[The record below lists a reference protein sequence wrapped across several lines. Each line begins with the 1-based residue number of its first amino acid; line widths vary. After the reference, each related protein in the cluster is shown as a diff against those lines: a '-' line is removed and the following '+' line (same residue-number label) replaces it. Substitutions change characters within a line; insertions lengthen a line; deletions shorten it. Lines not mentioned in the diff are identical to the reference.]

1 MSFDINAINPAR
13 NLRLAPERPAARAAG
28 AGADAGFAGVL
39 KAADVTVD
47 AIPSAPPPEV
57 MDEVLAAQ
65 RAIEEMH
72 DRGRTLHFSMDSGR
86 VKILLQDLDGNV
98 NKEVPSSKA
107 VDIARGK
114 VDE

>member
-1 MSFDINAINPAR
+1 MSFDINAIDPAR
-13 NLRLAPERPAARAAG
+13 SLRLAPERPAARQSAEP
-28 AGADAGFAGVL
+28 GFAGVL
-39 KAADVTVD
+39 NAADVTVD

-86 VKILLQDLDGNV
+86 VTILLQDLDGNV
-98 NKEVPSSKA
+98 IKEVPSSKA

>member
-1 MSFDINAINPAR
+1 MSFDVNAIDHTR
-13 NLRLAPERPAARAAG
+13 SVRLVPERAPVRAA
-28 AGADAGFAGVL
+28 ADAG
-39 KAADVTVD
+39 AAARPDAVKQPDATVD
-47 AIPSAPPPEV
+47 TLPAFPPPEV
-57 MDEVLAAQ
+57 LDQVLAAQ
-65 RAIEEMH
+65 KAIQDMH

-98 NKEVPSSKA
+98 IKEVPSSKA

>member
-28 AGADAGFAGVL
+28 AGADADAGVL

-98 NKEVPSSKA
+98 IKEVPSSRA

>member
-1 MSFDINAINPAR
+1 MSFDIHAIDPAR
-13 NLRLAPERPAARAAG
+13 SLRLAPDRPAVRASAEPVLPG
-28 AGADAGFAGVL
+28 AL
-39 KAADVTVD
+39 KTADVTVD
-47 AIPSAPPPEV
+47 TIPSAPPPEV

-98 NKEVPSSKA
+98 IKEVPSSKA

>member
-1 MSFDINAINPAR
+1 MSFDINAIDPTR
-13 NLRLAPERPAARAAG
+13 RRPLVPERPAAQTAAE
-28 AGADAGFAGVL
+28 ARFAEALRDADA
-39 KAADVTVD
+39 TVD
-47 AIPSAPPPEV
+47 AIPAAPPPEV

-65 RAIEEMH
+65 RAIEDMH
-72 DRGRTLHFSMDSGR
+72 DRGRTLHFAMDSGR

-98 NKEVPSSKA
+98 IREVPPSKA

>member
-1 MSFDINAINPAR
+1 MSFDINAIDPTR
-13 NLRLAPERPAARAAG
+13 NLRLVPQPPARRT
-28 AGADAGFAGVL
+28 ADEAGFAAAL
-39 KAADVTVD
+39 RAADATVD
-47 AIPSAPPPEV
+47 AIPAAPPPEV

-65 RAIEEMH
+65 RAIQDMH
-72 DRGRTLHFSMDSGR
+72 DRGRTLHFAMDSGR

-98 NKEVPSSKA
+98 IREVPSSRA

>member
-1 MSFDINAINPAR
+1 MSFDINAIDPTR
-13 NLRLAPERPAARAAG
+13 SLPLMPERPAARTAAE
-28 AGADAGFAGVL
+28 ARFDEALRDADA
-39 KAADVTVD
+39 TVD
-47 AIPSAPPPEV
+47 AIPAAPPPEV

-65 RAIEEMH
+65 RAIQEMH

-86 VKILLQDLDGNV
+86 VKILLQDLDGNIIR
-98 NKEVPSSKA
+98 EVPSSKA

>member
-1 MSFDINAINPAR
+1 MSFDINAIDPTR
-13 NLRLAPERPAARAAG
+13 SLRLVPERPAVRAA

-57 MDEVLAAQ
+57 IDEVLAAQ

-98 NKEVPSSKA
+98 IKEVPSSKV

>member
-1 MSFDINAINPAR
+1 MSFDINAIDPAR
-13 NLRLAPERPAARAAG
+13 NLRLAPERPAARA
-28 AGADAGFAGVL
+28 GADADDGLTGVL
-39 KAADVTVD
+39 KAVDVTVD

-98 NKEVPSSKA
+98 IKEVPSSKA